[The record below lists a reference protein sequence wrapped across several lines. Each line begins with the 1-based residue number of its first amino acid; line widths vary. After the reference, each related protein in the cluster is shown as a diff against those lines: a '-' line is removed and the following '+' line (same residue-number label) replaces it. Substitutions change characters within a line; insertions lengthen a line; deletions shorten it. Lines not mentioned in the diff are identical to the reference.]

1 MVNKSIDRS
10 FGLENEQMEINNLST
25 FFNTKLM
32 KLSKYNSFDFVNP
45 DKTIYFELKTRR
57 CKLKKYATTMITYS
71 KILKGLEYVNKDKL
85 VYFIFKYTDGMYYY
99 QLTDSSLAD
108 CTISSGGRADR
119 GAIETNQY
127 CYIPIHMLIPIY
139 IQSIPTDG

>member
-32 KLSKYNSFDFVNP
+32 KLSKYNSFDFVNS
-45 DKTIYFELKTRR
+45 DKTIYIELKTRR

-71 KILKGLEYVNKDKL
+71 KILKGLEYVNKNKS
-85 VYFIFKYTDGMYYY
+85 VYFIFKYKTGP
-99 QLTDSSLAD
+99 LRLFD
-108 CTISSGGRADR
+108 CTKIVLKLYYDCPKIA
-119 GAIETNQY
+119 
-127 CYIPIHMLIPIY
+127 L
-139 IQSIPTDG
+139 